1 MKKRMI
7 GMSVLVLMVLLAFS
21 SCGAVKTP
29 YMVKNSAAYYRKGD
43 QIYVSFKVNNP
54 TKDIYYQ
61 HVDQYDSLQH
71 RVDDQWQMVELTE
84 AEKNF
89 RKLALFAPE
98 MELLPAN
105 AETEVAESLSKYQL
119 TEGESYRLLVRA
131 TTDEHDSNDSG
142 LALELNFTYP
152 LDALTIVNA
161 DGSTRTVRL
170 EARAQ

>member
-21 SCGAVKTP
+21 SCGAAKTP
-29 YMVKNSAAYYRKGD
+29 YIVENSVAYYRQGD
-43 QIYVSFKVNNP
+43 HVYVSFKANNP
-54 TKDIYYQ
+54 TGQTYYQ

-71 RVDDQWQMVELTE
+71 CIDGRWCTVELTE
-84 AEKNF
+84 TEKNF
-89 RKLALFAPE
+89 RKMVRLAACT
-98 MELLPAN
+98 ELLPART
-105 AETEVAESLSKYQL
+105 ETEKVELLSMYQL

-142 LALELNFTYP
+142 LAMELNFTYT
-152 LDALTIVNA
+152 LDALTITNA